1 MAEYA
6 GYVKRPT
13 PINWGE
19 VAGGIVKRMGD
30 IEQEQAA
37 FREKYDTM
45 AAETSQKIGEYE
57 AGKSKAFNNLV
68 YDATAEGRSMLHEM
82 HNKLK
87 RGEISPD
94 EFNRMTMSI
103 SNQWA
108 DFSNLAKNYNTAVAG
123 VIDGLDSGEL
133 SNASQWALEQF
144 GDMANLKDKRLQWM
158 PSQDGYTNLYVTSV
172 DDEGNMVGDPT
183 SVTSL
188 TNPGNLMFKK
198 VDLPGATAQFTS
210 TVAAFQRGRTTDPR
224 LNPEYDNAKEKA
236 LNAVT
241 ATDDDVLSILV
252 DYGDKDGNRYTLY
265 KEGEEVPDNGIKMV
279 MDENQNW
286 VPEID
291 KALTDKAKETVD
303 SMFEAQMG
311 SKRTPAP
318 IDTSAQKEAAK
329 KQKDLDAFQYD
340 MQIAQEALIG
350 NEKSITDLKNAYNR
364 TPNVNKIDNIAVVG
378 DQTII
383 EFENGDDRTLSNA
396 EGDRVASAEAMM
408 TYLRPKSNPSDI
420 RSKIEE
426 IEAMEGG
433 VIPTVTGDVTERGKS
448 DYLTDIEFDDG
459 INYISSMDVTA
470 MQELL
475 NSFGPG
481 ADVSKSDL
489 FDCFTVTVKGKKIVM
504 CKDDTTTEEGKSNI
518 DSDLKRIKKLIEDG
532 EWSEE
537 ENTKLKVVC
546 RRNSAN

>member
-1 MAEYA
+1 
-6 GYVKRPT
+6 
-13 PINWGE
+13 
-19 VAGGIVKRMGD
+19 
-30 IEQEQAA
+30 
-37 FREKYDTM
+37 
-45 AAETSQKIGEYE
+45 
-57 AGKSKAFNNLV
+57 
-68 YDATAEGRSMLHEM
+68 
-82 HNKLK
+82 
-87 RGEISPD
+87 
-94 EFNRMTMSI
+94 
-103 SNQWA
+103 
-108 DFSNLAKNYNTAVAG
+108 
-123 VIDGLDSGEL
+123 
-133 SNASQWALEQF
+133 
-144 GDMANLKDKRLQWM
+144 
-158 PSQDGYTNLYVTSV
+158 
-172 DDEGNMVGDPT
+172 
-183 SVTSL
+183 
-188 TNPGNLMFKK
+188 MFKK

-224 LNPEYDNAKEKA
+224 LNPEYKNAKEKA

-265 KEGEEVPDNGIKMV
+265 KEGEEVPENGIKMV

-286 VPEID
+286 VPDWVPEID
-291 KALTDKAKETVD
+291 DALTDKAKETVD

-329 KQKDLDAFQYD
+329 KQKDLNAFQYD

-364 TPNVNKIDNIAVVG
+364 TSGVDKINNIAVVG

-383 EFENGDDRTLSNA
+383 QFESGEERVLSNA

-408 TYLRPKSNPSDI
+408 TYLRPDSTPSDI
-420 RSKIEE
+420 RSKIQE

-470 MQELL
+470 MQELV

-489 FDCFTVTVKGKKIVM
+489 LDCFTVTVKGKEIVM
-504 CKDDTTTEEGKSNI
+504 CKDETTTKEGKSNI
-518 DSDLKRIKKLIEDG
+518 DSDLRRIKKLIVGTQGAELD
-532 EWSEE
+532 
-537 ENTKLKVVC
+537 NI
-546 RRNSAN
+546 

>member
-224 LNPEYDNAKEKA
+224 LNPEYKNAKEKA

-241 ATDDDVLSILV
+241 ATKDDVLSILV

-265 KEGEEVPDNGIKMV
+265 KEGEEVPENGIKMV

-311 SKRTPAP
+311 SKITPRP
-318 IDTSAQKEAAK
+318 KDPSKDDDLKELK
-329 KQKDLDAFQYD
+329 ELQAFQYD
-340 MQIAQEALIG
+340 LRIAQEALMG
-350 NEKSITDLKNAYNR
+350 DEKAIENLKNAYNR
-364 TPNVNKIDNIAVVG
+364 TSSVDDKIRNIAVVG

-383 EFENGDDRTLSNA
+383 QFESGEDRTLSNKESDRIESA
-396 EGDRVASAEAMM
+396 EGMM
-408 TYLRPKSNPSDI
+408 IYLRPKLQAGQIESLLD
-420 RSKIEE
+420 KIKDKEL
-426 IEAMEGG
+426 
-433 VIPTVTGDVTERGKS
+433 VTGDVIEREKKPKR
-448 DYLTDIEFDDG
+448 LTNKELQDG
-459 INYISSMDVTA
+459 AIYVQSQDVTE
-470 MQELL
+470 MQKLMD
-475 NSFGPG
+475 SFGPG
-481 ADVSKSDL
+481 AKVTSILGL
-489 FDCFTVTVKGKKIVM
+489 FIIEVDGKKKIIPR
-504 CKDDTTTEEGKSNI
+504 DAENDEIETNLR
-518 DSDLKRIKKLIEDG
+518 DLKIILSTEKP
-532 EWSEE
+532 EE
-537 ENTKLKVVC
+537 EIETKEIEQKYMG
-546 RRNSAN
+546 

>member
-1 MAEYA
+1 
-6 GYVKRPT
+6 
-13 PINWGE
+13 
-19 VAGGIVKRMGD
+19 
-30 IEQEQAA
+30 
-37 FREKYDTM
+37 
-45 AAETSQKIGEYE
+45 
-57 AGKSKAFNNLV
+57 
-68 YDATAEGRSMLHEM
+68 M

-144 GDMANLKDKRLQWM
+144 GNMANLKDKRLQWM

-224 LNPEYDNAKEKA
+224 LNPEYA

-265 KEGEEVPDNGIKMV
+265 KEGEEVPENGIKMV

-311 SKRTPAP
+311 SKITPRP
-318 IDTSAQKEAAK
+318 KDPSDQEEAAK
-329 KQKDLDAFQYD
+329 KQKELQAFQYD

-364 TPNVNKIDNIAVVG
+364 TSRVDKIKNIAVAG
-378 DQTII
+378 NQTTI
-383 EFENGDDRTLSNA
+383 EFESGQKRTLSNA

-408 TYLRPKSNPSDI
+408 TYLRPDSNPSDI
-420 RSKIEE
+420 RSKIKE
-426 IEAMEGG
+426 IELLGGG
-433 VIPTVTGDVTERGKS
+433 VELKGDVTERGKS
-448 DYLTDIEFDDG
+448 TEMTTREYNDAVNF
-459 INYISSMDVTA
+459 ISSQNEQAITDLV
-470 MQELL
+470 
-475 NSFGPG
+475 NSFGEG
-481 ADVSKSDL
+481 ATVEKSPYAPCFIVTIEKTGNMIKDEDIFLCKEMTEGEEGLSKINTNISRIKEL
-489 FDCFTVTVKGKKIVM
+489 LVKGNK
-504 CKDDTTTEEGKSNI
+504 
-518 DSDLKRIKKLIEDG
+518 KKLPG
-532 EWSEE
+532 
-537 ENTKLKVVC
+537 T
-546 RRNSAN
+546 

>member
-103 SNQWA
+103 SNQWS

-123 VIDGLDSGEL
+123 VIDGLDSDEL
-133 SNASQWALEQF
+133 SNASQWALEEF

-172 DDEGNMVGDPT
+172 DDKGNMIGDPT
-183 SVTSL
+183 SVASL

-224 LNPEYDNAKEKA
+224 RNPEYNNAKEKA

-252 DYGDKDGNRYTLY
+252 DYGDNYGNKYTLY
-265 KEGEEVPDNGIKMV
+265 KEGEEVPENGIKMV

-291 KALTDKAKETVD
+291 KALTDKAKETVG

-311 SKRTPAP
+311 SKITPRTVN
-318 IDTSAQKEAAK
+318 TSDQKEAAK
-329 KQKDLDAFQYD
+329 KQKEIETFQFD

-350 NEKSITDLKNAYNR
+350 NEKSITNIMNAYNR
-364 TPNVNKIDNIAVVG
+364 TSGVDKIMNIAVVG

-383 EFENGDDRTLSNA
+383 EFDSGEKRALSNA
-396 EGDRVASAEAMM
+396 EDDRVESAEAMM
-408 TYLRPKSNPSDI
+408 TYLRPTSNPSDI
-420 RSKIEE
+420 RSKIQE

-433 VIPTVTGDVTERGKS
+433 VIPILTGDVTEIGKS
-448 DYLTDIEFDDG
+448 DYLTDTEFRDG
-459 INYISSMDVTA
+459 VDYVAGGNKDALVD
-470 MQELL
+470 LL
-475 NSFGPG
+475 SSFGSSYKIKHG
-481 ADVSKSDL
+481 N
-489 FDCFTVTVKGKKIVM
+489 FGCFTITIGEEKSVLCPEMT
-504 CKDDTTTEEGKSNI
+504 KDPEGKAKI
-518 DSDLKRIKKLIEDG
+518 DARLRRIKKLLVSKTGG
-532 EWSEE
+532 E
-537 ENTKLKVVC
+537 LD
-546 RRNSAN
+546 

>member
-198 VDLPGATAQFTS
+198 VDLPGATAEFTK
-210 TVAAFQRGRTTDPR
+210 TIAAFQRGRTTDPR
-224 LNPEYDNAKEKA
+224 LNPEYNNAKEKA

-265 KEGEEVPDNGIKMV
+265 KEGDEVPKNGIKMV

-291 KALTDKAKETVD
+291 DVLTDKAKETVD

-318 IDTSAQKEAAK
+318 IDTSAQEEAAK
-329 KQKDLDAFQYD
+329 KQKDLQAFQYD

-350 NEKSITDLKNAYNR
+350 NEKSITDIKNAYNR
-364 TPNVNKIDNIAVVG
+364 KSGVDKIRNIAVAG
-378 DQTII
+378 NQTTI
-383 EFENGDDRTLSNA
+383 EFESGEKRTLSNA

-408 TYLRPKSNPSDI
+408 TYLRPNSNPSDI
-420 RSKIEE
+420 RSKIQE

-433 VIPTVTGDVTERGKS
+433 VIPTVTGDVTERGES
-448 DYLTDIEFDDG
+448 REMTTREYNDA
-459 INYISSMDVTA
+459 INFISSQNEQAITDLV
-470 MQELL
+470 
-475 NSFGPG
+475 NSFGEG
-481 ADVSKSDL
+481 ATVEKS
-489 FDCFTVTVKGKKIVM
+489 FFTPCFIVTIGKEDIFLCKEMTEDEAGLNKINTNM
-504 CKDDTTTEEGKSNI
+504 S
-518 DSDLKRIKKLIEDG
+518 RIKELLVGTQGAELD
-532 EWSEE
+532 
-537 ENTKLKVVC
+537 
-546 RRNSAN
+546 